1 MSKIEEIKKARLA
14 DIKADLAKYGIEGT
28 TEVVY
33 NPTYEELFEQET
45 LPTLEGY
52 ERGVVTELGA
62 VNVMTGVFTG
72 RSPKDKFIVLD
83 EKSKDTVWWTTP
95 EYPNDNKPASETAW
109 EACKTL
115 ALSELSGKKLYVV
128 DGFCGA
134 NANTRMSVRF
144 IVEVAW
150 QAHFVTNM
158 FIRPNAEELAN
169 FTPDFIV
176 YNASK
181 AKLTNY
187 KELGLN
193 SETAAIF
200 NISSREQVII
210 NTWYGGEMKKGMFS
224 MMNYFLPLKGIASM
238 HCSANTDMNGENT
251 AIFFGLSG
259 TGKTTLSTDPKRLLI
274 GDDEHGWDDNGVFNF
289 EGGCYAKVINLD
301 KESEP
306 DIYNA
311 IRRDALLENVTVD
324 KDGKIDFADKSVT
337 ENTRVSYPIN
347 FIEKIVKPISHG
359 PAAKNVIDLS
369 ADAFGV
375 LPPVSILTPEQT
387 KYYFLSGFTAKLAGT
402 ERGITEPTPTFS
414 ACFGQAFLEL
424 HPTKYAEELVKRM
437 QQSGAKAYLV
447 NTGWNGTGKRIS
459 IKDTRGIID
468 AILDGAIL
476 KAPTKKLPIFDF
488 EIPTELPGVDP
499 NILDPRD
506 TYADPKQWEEKA
518 VDLASRFIKN
528 FKKYEN
534 NAAGQALVAAG
545 PQL

>member
-1 MSKIEEIKKARLA
+1 MSEINLT
-14 DIKADLAKYGIEGT
+14 KYGIVGT
-28 TEVVY
+28 TEIVH
-33 NPTYEELFEQET
+33 NPSYEMLFEEET
-45 LPTLEGY
+45 KAELTGY
-52 ERGVVTELGA
+52 EKGQETELGA
-62 VNVMTGVFTG
+62 VNVMTGIYTG
-72 RSPKDKFIVLD
+72 RSPKDKFIVMD
-83 EKSKDTVWWTTP
+83 ENSKDTVWWTSD
-95 EYPNDNKPASETAW
+95 EYKNDNHPASQEAW
-109 EACKTL
+109 KVLKEIAVK
-115 ALSELSGKKLYVV
+115 ELSDKRLFVV
-128 DGFCGA
+128 DAFCGA
-134 NANTRMSVRF
+134 NKDTRMAIRF

-150 QAHFVTNM
+150 QAHFIKNM
-158 FIRPNAEELAN
+158 FIQPTEEELKN
-169 FTPDFIV
+169 FEPDFVV

-181 AKLTNY
+181 AKVENY

-193 SETAAIF
+193 SETAVVF
-200 NISSREQVII
+200 NITSREQVII

-224 MMNYFLPLKGIASM
+224 MMNYYLPLKGIASM

-311 IRRDALLENVTVD
+311 IKRNALLENVTVD
-324 KDGKIDFADKSVT
+324 AEGKIDFDDKSVT

-347 FIEKIVKPISHG
+347 HIEKIVRPVSSA
-359 PAAKNVIDLS
+359 PAAKNVIFLS

-375 LPPVSILTPEQT
+375 LPPVSVLTPEQT

-424 HPTKYAEELVKRM
+424 HPTKYAAELVKRM
-437 QQSGAKAYLV
+437 EESGAKAYLV

-459 IKDTRGIID
+459 IRDTRGIID
-468 AILDGAIL
+468 AILNGDIL
-476 KAPTKKLPIFDF
+476 NAPTKKIPYFNF
-488 EIPTELPGVDP
+488 EVPTELPGVDSG
-499 NILDPRD
+499 ILDPRD
-506 TYADPKQWEEKA
+506 TYADASEWEAKA
-518 VDLASRFIKN
+518 KDLAQRFIKN
-528 FKKYEN
+528 FAKYETN
-534 NAAGQALVAAG
+534 EAGKALVPAG

>member
-1 MSKIEEIKKARLA
+1 MKKI
-14 DIKADLAKYGIEGT
+14 DLSKYGICNP

-33 NPTYEELFEQET
+33 NPSYEMLFEEET
-45 LPTLEGY
+45 RSDLEGY
-52 ERGVVTELGA
+52 EKGKLTELGA
-62 VNVMTGVFTG
+62 VNVMTGIYTG
-72 RSPKDKFIVLD
+72 RSPKDKFIVVD
-83 EKSKDTVWWTTP
+83 ENSKDTVWWTSE
-95 EYPNDNKPASETAW
+95 EYKNDNHPASQEAW
-109 EACKTL
+109 KACKDI
-115 ALSELSGKKLYVV
+115 ALQELSNKRLFVV
-128 DGFCGA
+128 DAFCGA
-134 NANTRMSVRF
+134 NKDTRMAVRF
-144 IVEVAW
+144 IMEVAW
-150 QAHFVTNM
+150 QAHFVKNM
-158 FIRPNAEELAN
+158 FIKPTEEELEN
-169 FTPDFIV
+169 FEPDFIV

-181 AKLTNY
+181 AKVTNY

-193 SETAAIF
+193 SETAVMF
-200 NISSREQVII
+200 NITSREQVII

-224 MMNYFLPLKGIASM
+224 MMNYYLPLKGMASM
-238 HCSANTDMNGENT
+238 HCSANTNMEGKDT

-324 KDGKIDFADKSVT
+324 ESGKIDFADKSVT

-347 FIEKIVKPISHG
+347 HIKNIVKPISSA
-359 PAAKNVIDLS
+359 PAAKNVIFLS

-387 KYYFLSGFTAKLAGT
+387 QYYFLSGFTAKLAGT

-424 HPTKYAEELVKRM
+424 HPTKYAEELVKKM
-437 QQSGAKAYLV
+437 EKSGAKAYLV

-468 AILDGAIL
+468 AILDGSIN
-476 KAPTKKLPIFDF
+476 KAETKNIPVFNFEVPTS
-488 EIPTELPGVDP
+488 LPGVDP
-499 NILDPRD
+499 KILDPRD
-506 TYADPKQWEEKA
+506 TYENKADWDNKA
-518 VDLASRFIKN
+518 ADLASRFVKN
-528 FKKYEN
+528 FKKYETN
-534 NAAGQALVAAG
+534 PAGKALVKAG
-545 PQL
+545 PEAK

>member
-1 MSKIEEIKKARLA
+1 MSKL
-14 DIKADLAKYGIEGT
+14 DLSKYGITGT
-28 TEVVY
+28 TEIVH
-33 NPTYEELFEQET
+33 NPSYELLFEEET
-45 LPTLEGY
+45 KAGLEGF
-52 ERGVVTELGA
+52 EKGQVTELGA
-62 VNVMTGVFTG
+62 VNVMTGIYTG
-72 RSPKDKFIVLD
+72 RSPKDKFIVMD
-83 EKSKDTVWWTTP
+83 ENSKDTVWWTSD
-95 EYPNDNKPASETAW
+95 EYKNDNHPATEEAW
-109 EACKTL
+109 HAVKEL
-115 ALSELSGKKLYVV
+115 AKKELSDKRLFVV
-128 DGFCGA
+128 DAFCGA
-134 NANTRMSVRF
+134 NPDTRMAVRF

-158 FIRPNAEELAN
+158 FIRPTAEELEN
-169 FTPDFIV
+169 FEPDFIV

-181 AKLTNY
+181 AKVENY

-193 SETAAIF
+193 SETAVVF
-200 NISSREQVII
+200 NITTKEQVIL

-224 MMNYFLPLKGIASM
+224 MMNYYLPLRGIASM

-251 AIFFGLSG
+251 AVFFGLSG

-274 GDDEHGWDDNGVFNF
+274 GDDEHGWDDSGVFNF

-324 KDGKIDFADKSVT
+324 VDGKIDFMDKSVT
-337 ENTRVSYPIN
+337 ENTRVSYPIDH
-347 FIEKIVKPISHG
+347 IEKIVKPVSHG
-359 PAAKNVIDLS
+359 PAAENVIFLS

-437 QQSGAKAYLV
+437 EQSGAKAYLV
-447 NTGWNGTGKRIS
+447 NTGWNGSGKRIS

-468 AILDGAIL
+468 AILNGDVL
-476 KAPTKKLPIFDF
+476 KAPTKKIPFFDF
-488 EIPTELPGVDP
+488 EVPTELPGV
-499 NILDPRD
+499 NLAILDPRD
-506 TYADPKQWEEKA
+506 TYADSEEWNKKA
-518 VDLASRFIKN
+518 KDLAERFIKN
-528 FKKYEN
+528 FAKYEG
-534 NAAGQALVAAG
+534 NAAGKALVAAG
-545 PQL
+545 PKTEA

>member
-1 MSKIEEIKKARLA
+1 MQEKRSSMSKI
-14 DIKADLAKYGIEGT
+14 DLTKYGITGT
-28 TEVVY
+28 TEIVY
-33 NPTYEELFEQET
+33 NPSFEELFEEET
-45 LPTLEGY
+45 KPGLTGFEVGTL
-52 ERGVVTELGA
+52 TELDA
-62 VNVMTGVFTG
+62 INVMTGIYTG
-72 RSPKDKFIVLD
+72 RSPKDKYIVMD
-83 EKSKDTVWWTTP
+83 ENSKDTVWWTTP
-95 EYPNDNKPASETAW
+95 EYPNDNHPMSEEVWGIVKGIARD
-109 EACKTL
+109 
-115 ALSELSGKKLYVV
+115 ELSGKRLFVM
-128 DGFCGA
+128 DAFCGA
-134 NANTRMSVRF
+134 NKDTRMAIRF
-144 IVEVAW
+144 IMEVAW
-150 QAHFVTNM
+150 QAHFVKNM
-158 FIRPNAEELAN
+158 FITPTEEELKDFEPN
-169 FTPDFIV
+169 FVI
-176 YNASK
+176 YCASK
-181 AKLTNY
+181 AVVDNY

-193 SETAAIF
+193 SETCVAF
-200 NISSREQVII
+200 NITSREQVIL

-224 MMNYFLPLKGIASM
+224 MMNYYLPLQGIASM

-274 GDDEHGWDDNGVFNF
+274 GDDEHGWDDQGVFNF

-311 IRRDALLENVTVD
+311 IKRNALLENVTVD

-337 ENTRVSYPIN
+337 ENTRVSYPITH
-347 FIEKIVKPISHG
+347 IEKIVRPISAA
-359 PAAKNVIDLS
+359 PAAKDVIFLS

-437 QQSGAKAYLV
+437 EANGAKAYLV

-468 AILDGAIL
+468 AILNGAING
-476 KAPTKKLPIFDF
+476 APTKKIPYFNF
-488 EIPTELPGVDP
+488 EVPTVLEGVDTG
-499 NILDPRD
+499 ILDPRD
-506 TYADPKQWEEKA
+506 TYADASEWDEKA
-518 VDLASRFIKN
+518 KDLASRFIKN
-528 FKKYEN
+528 FVKYEGN
-534 NAAGQALVAAG
+534 EAGKALVAAG

>member
-1 MSKIEEIKKARLA
+1 MAEINLS
-14 DIKADLAKYGIEGT
+14 KYGITGT
-28 TEVVY
+28 TEIVH
-33 NPTYEELFEQET
+33 NPSYELLFEEET
-45 LPTLEGY
+45 KAGLEGF
-52 ERGVVTELGA
+52 EKGQVSELGA
-62 VNVMTGVFTG
+62 VNVMTGVYTG
-72 RSPKDKFIVLD
+72 RSPKDKFIVVD
-83 EKSKDTVWWTTP
+83 ENSKDTVWWTSD
-95 EYPNDNKPASETAW
+95 EYKNDNHPASQEAW
-109 EACKTL
+109 EAVKEI
-115 ALSELSGKKLYVV
+115 AKKELSNKKLYVV
-128 DGFCGA
+128 DAFCGA
-134 NANTRMSVRF
+134 NKDTRMAIRF

-158 FIRPNAEELAN
+158 FIKPTAEELEN
-169 FTPDFIV
+169 FEPDFVV

-181 AKLTNY
+181 AKVENY

-193 SETAAIF
+193 SETAVLF
-200 NISSREQVII
+200 NITSKEQVIV

-224 MMNYFLPLKGIASM
+224 MMNYYLPLKGIAAM
-238 HCSANTDMNGENT
+238 HCSANTDLNGENT

-311 IRRDALLENVTVD
+311 IRRDALLENVTLD
-324 KDGKIDFADKSVT
+324 AEGKIDFADKSVT

-347 FIEKIVKPISHG
+347 HIENIVRPVSSA
-359 PAAKNVIDLS
+359 PAAKNVIFLS

-375 LPPVSILTPEQT
+375 LPPVSVLTPEQT
-387 KYYFLSGFTAKLAGT
+387 QYYFLSGFTAKLAGT

-424 HPTKYAEELVKRM
+424 HPTKYAEELVKKM
-437 QQSGAKAYLV
+437 EKSGAKAYLV

-468 AILDGAIL
+468 AILDGSID
-476 KAPTKKLPIFDF
+476 KAPTKVIPFFDF
-488 EIPTELPGVDP
+488 VVPTELPNVDP
-499 NILDPRD
+499 KILDPRD
-506 TYADPKQWEEKA
+506 TYADAAQWDEKA
-518 VDLASRFIKN
+518 KDLAGRFIKN
-528 FKKYEN
+528 FAKFTGNEAGKK
-534 NAAGQALVAAG
+534 LVAAG
-545 PQL
+545 PKL

>member
-1 MSKIEEIKKARLA
+1 MAEINLS
-14 DIKADLAKYGIEGT
+14 KYGITGT
-28 TEVVY
+28 TEIVH
-33 NPTYEELFEQET
+33 NPSYEMLFEEET
-45 LPTLEGY
+45 KPELEGF
-52 ERGVVTELGA
+52 EKGQVSELGA
-62 VNVMTGVFTG
+62 VNVMTGIYTG
-72 RSPKDKFIVLD
+72 RSPKDKFIVMD
-83 EKSKDTVWWTTP
+83 DNSKDTVWWTSE
-95 EYPNDNKPASETAW
+95 EYKNDNHPASEEAW
-109 EACKTL
+109 AEVKKI
-115 ALSELSGKKLYVV
+115 ALGELSDKRLFVI
-128 DGFCGA
+128 DAFCGT
-134 NANTRMSVRF
+134 NKDTRMAIRF
-144 IVEVAW
+144 IMEVAW
-150 QAHFVTNM
+150 QAHFVKNM
-158 FIRPNAEELAN
+158 FIAPTEEELAN
-169 FTPDFIV
+169 FEPDFVV

-181 AKLTNY
+181 AKAENY

-193 SETAAIF
+193 SETVAMF
-200 NISSREQVII
+200 NITSREQVIL

-224 MMNYFLPLKGIASM
+224 MMNYYLPLKGIASM

-311 IRRDALLENVTVD
+311 IKRNALLENVTLD
-324 KDGKIDFADKSVT
+324 AEGKIDFNDKSVT

-347 FIEKIVKPISHG
+347 HIENIVRPVSAA
-359 PAAKNVIDLS
+359 PAAKEVIFLS

-387 KYYFLSGFTAKLAGT
+387 QYYFLSGFTAKLAGT

-424 HPTKYAEELVKRM
+424 HPTKYGEELVKRM
-437 QQSGAKAYLV
+437 EANGAKAYLV
-447 NTGWNGTGKRIS
+447 NTGWNGTGKRIT

-468 AILDGAIL
+468 AILNGDIR
-476 KAPTKKLPIFDF
+476 KAPTKKIPYFNL
-488 EIPTELPGVDP
+488 EVPTELPGVDT

-506 TYADPKQWEEKA
+506 TYGNASEWEEKA
-518 VDLASRFIKN
+518 KDLAGRFIKN
-528 FKKYEN
+528 FAKYEGN
-534 NAAGQALVAAG
+534 DAGKALVSAG